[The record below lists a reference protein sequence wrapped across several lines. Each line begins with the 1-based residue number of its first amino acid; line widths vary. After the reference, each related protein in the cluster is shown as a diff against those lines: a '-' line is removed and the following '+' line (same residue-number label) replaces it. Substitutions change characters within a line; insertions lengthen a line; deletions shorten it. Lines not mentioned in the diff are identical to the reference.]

1 MKLSVIGRIGVISL
15 MWKRYLQKQLLPHNI
30 TLKQTYLLK
39 QLIRVDFL
47 YPAKISELLFCD
59 RPTASVIIGNLV
71 KNGWVQKDHDPENK
85 KRVRISITL
94 LGAKKVNQV
103 LEAGYQ
109 GDKSLDH
116 KTILTEQEMK
126 ILEGALIKLQKTIE
140 KMG

>member
-109 GDKSLDH
+109 GDKSLDP
-116 KTILTEQEMK
+116 KTILTEQEIK

>member
-59 RPTASVIIGNLV
+59 RPTTSVIIGNLV

-109 GDKSLDH
+109 GDKSLDP
-116 KTILTEQEMK
+116 KTILTEQEMR

-140 KMG
+140 KM

>member
-1 MKLSVIGRIGVISL
+1 MKLSVLGRIGVISL

-30 TLKQTYLLK
+30 TLKQIYLLK

-47 YPAKISELLFCD
+47 YPARIAELLFCD

-71 KNGWVQKDHDPENK
+71 KNGLVQKDHDPENR

-103 LEAGYQ
+103 LEAGYE
-109 GDKSLDH
+109 GDKSLDP
-116 KTILTEQEMK
+116 KTVLTKQEMK
-126 ILEGALIKLQKTIE
+126 NLEGALIKLQKIIE
-140 KMG
+140 KM

>member
-71 KNGWVQKDHDPENK
+71 KNGWVQKNHDPENK

-109 GDKSLDH
+109 GDKSLDP

-126 ILEGALIKLQKTIE
+126 NLEGALIKLQKTIE
-140 KMG
+140 KM

>member
-71 KNGWVQKDHDPENK
+71 KNGWVQKDHDTENK
-85 KRVRISITL
+85 KRVCI
-94 LGAKKVNQV
+94 
-103 LEAGYQ
+103 
-109 GDKSLDH
+109 
-116 KTILTEQEMK
+116 
-126 ILEGALIKLQKTIE
+126 
-140 KMG
+140 

>member
-15 MWKRYLQKQLLPHNI
+15 MWKRYLQRQLLPHNI
-30 TLKQTYLLK
+30 TLKQPYLLK

-109 GDKSLDH
+109 GDKSLDP
-116 KTILTEQEMK
+116 KNILTEKEMK

-140 KMG
+140 KM

>member
-85 KRVRISITL
+85 KRFRISITL

-109 GDKSLDH
+109 GDKSLDP

-140 KMG
+140 KM

>member
-109 GDKSLDH
+109 GDKSLDP

-126 ILEGALIKLQKTIE
+126 ILEGALIKFQKTIE
-140 KMG
+140 KM

>member
-109 GDKSLDH
+109 GDKSLDP

-140 KMG
+140 KM

>member
-1 MKLSVIGRIGVISL
+1 MTLSIIGRIGVISL

-71 KNGWVQKDHDPENK
+71 KNGWVQKNHDPENK

-109 GDKSLDH
+109 GDKSLDP

-140 KMG
+140 KM

>member
-109 GDKSLDH
+109 GDKSLDP
-116 KTILTEQEMK
+116 KNILTEKEMK

-140 KMG
+140 KM

>member
-109 GDKSLDH
+109 GDKSLDP

-126 ILEGALIKLQKTIE
+126 NLEGALIKLQKTIE
-140 KMG
+140 KM

>member
-109 GDKSLDH
+109 GDKSLDP

-126 ILEGALIKLQKTIE
+126 ILERALIKLQKTIE
-140 KMG
+140 KM